1 MTDDLI
7 DLIDSHAHM
16 DAAQFNADRE
26 NALTRATDA
35 GVRRIINI
43 GHNPGAWPTTLA
55 LAAAH
60 PGIWAC
66 LGVHPHDA
74 GVWNDAL
81 LPRLRELHA
90 HPKAV
95 AVGETGLDYYR
106 DRAPRDKQREA
117 FAAQLALARE
127 LGKPVVI
134 HHREAP
140 DDLLTLLRADA
151 ATHGPLRGVL
161 HAFNGGPDFAHTLLD
176 LGLHLGIGGP
186 LTFKNA
192 TDLHAAARV
201 VPLERIVFE
210 TDCPYLA
217 PDPFRGKRNE
227 PAYVPRI
234 AARLAELRGMP
245 VAAVAAATTANA
257 VRLFGL
263 A

>member
-1 MTDDLI
+1 MTD

-26 NALTRATDA
+26 ETLARAAVA
-35 GVRRIINI
+35 GVRRIVNI
-43 GHNPGAWPTTLA
+43 GHNPGAWRTTLT
-55 LAAAH
+55 LAEAH
-60 PGIWAC
+60 PNVWAC

-74 GVWNDAL
+74 GAWSDAL

-106 DRAPRDKQREA
+106 DRAPRDKQCEA
-117 FAAQLALARE
+117 FAAQLTLARE
-127 LGKPVVI
+127 LKKPVVI

-140 DDLLTLLRADA
+140 DDLLALLRADVA
-151 ATHGPLRGVL
+151 AHGPVHGVL
-161 HAFNGGPDFAHTLLD
+161 HAFNGGPAFAQTLLD

-201 VPLERIVFE
+201 VPLERVVFE

-227 PAYVPRI
+227 PAYVSRI
-234 AARLAELRGMP
+234 AARFAELRGLP
-245 VAAVAAATTANA
+245 LAAVADATTTNA

-263 A
+263 TA